1 MLKSLGAFL
10 LLFWFL
16 SVVVHAGGIEY
27 FFGCGGLAVF
37 VADLAISYL
46 RSNARPASLRREIVP

>member
-16 SVVVHAGGIEY
+16 SLVVHAGGLAQ
-27 FFGCGGLAVF
+27 FFGWSAVAIF
-37 VADLAISYL
+37 VTDLLISPL
-46 RSNARPASLRREIVP
+46 KLTLKSSRVRRQTII